1 MANTILTPTMVT
13 RKALAIL
20 HSKLNFIGSINRQY
34 DDSYAKTGA
43 KIGSTLKVRLPNE
56 YTVRKNATLAAQDTT
71 ESSVDL
77 VMANQW
83 GVDISFS
90 SVELTLSIDDF
101 AERILEPAMAVLA
114 SNIEAEAIKMYV
126 DVWNT
131 VNTAGTDHPK
141 NLSDWLAARGRLNEC
156 LAPKDGNRFFALNSV
171 AMAAIVDALKGLWNP
186 QAAISD
192 QFRDGVM
199 GKAIGFTWLEN
210 DLILRHTTGTRDNTT
225 PLTDGTGAAAQDGA
239 TIHVDGLDNG
249 CTIKK
254 GDVFTIGGVY
264 AVHPETKQS
273 YGYLQQF
280 TVTKDVTVDS
290 SSGDADIE
298 ISPAIVAS
306 GAKQNVSNKA
316 ADGQAITFVGD
327 ASSKYAQNLAY
338 HRDAFAFV
346 TADLEMPKGV
356 DFAAREVYDGISMR
370 IVRQYSI
377 SNDTFPCRID
387 VLFGCKAIR
396 PQLACRV
403 QGKKNE

>member
-71 ESSVDL
+71 ESSVNL

-83 GVDISFS
+83 GVDIKFS

-114 SNIEAEAIKMYV
+114 SNIEAEAIKMYA

-210 DLILRHTTGTRDNTT
+210 DLIFRHTTGTRTNTT
-225 PLTDGTGAAAQDGA
+225 PLADGDSGAAQDGA
-239 TIHVDGLDNG
+239 TIHCDGFAQNA
-249 CTIKK
+249 TIKK
-254 GDVFTIGGVY
+254 GDVITFAGVY

-280 TVTKDVTVDS
+280 VVTEDATATGA
-290 SSGDADIE
+290 SGDVDLK
-298 ISPAIVAS
+298 ISPSVIS
-306 GAKQNVSNKA
+306 TGAKQNVSA
-316 ADGQAITFVGD
+316 TVADGATVTVIGD
-327 ASSKYAQNLAY
+327 ASSRYAQNLAY

-377 SNDTFPCRID
+377 TDDTFPCRID

>member
-13 RKALAIL
+13 RKALEIL
-20 HSKLNFIGSINRQY
+20 HANLNFIGSINRQY
-34 DDSYAKTGA
+34 DDSYARTGA
-43 KIGSTLKVRLPNE
+43 KIGNSLKVRLPNE
-56 YTVRKNATLAAQDTT
+56 YTVRKNATLSAQDTT

-77 VMANQW
+77 VIANQW
-83 GVDISFS
+83 GVDVSFS
-90 SVELTLSIDDF
+90 SVELTLDLDDF

-114 SNIEAEAIKMYV
+114 SNIEAEALKMYV

-225 PLTDGTGAAAQDGA
+225 PLADGDAAASQDGS
-239 TIHVDGLDNG
+239 TIHCDGFDQNA
-249 CTIKK
+249 TIKK
-254 GDVFTIGGVY
+254 GDVITFSGVY

-280 TVTKDVTVDS
+280 VVTEDATALGTTGDVDLKISPPVISTGAKKNVSAKVADGATVTV
-290 SSGDADIE
+290 I
-298 ISPAIVAS
+298 
-306 GAKQNVSNKA
+306 GA
-316 ADGQAITFVGD
+316 
-327 ASSKYAQNLAY
+327 ASSYYAQNLAY

>member
-1 MANTILTPTMVT
+1 MAVSNTILTPTMVT

-56 YTVRKNATLAAQDTT
+56 YTVRKNATLAAQDTK

-90 SVELTLSIDDF
+90 SVELTLDLDDF
-101 AERILEPAMAVLA
+101 AARVLEPAMAVLA
-114 SNIEAEAIKMYV
+114 SNIEAEAIKMYA

-225 PLTDGTGAAAQDGA
+225 PVTDGEQPDGSTLKLKGFDNDA
-239 TIHVDGLDNG
+239 TV
-249 CTIKK
+249 KK

-273 YGYLQQF
+273 LGYLQQF
-280 TVTKDVTVDS
+280 TVTADHATA
-290 SSGDADIE
+290 SGAGTMAAMP
-298 ISPAIVAS
+298 ISPALISS
-306 GAKQNVSNKA
+306 GAKQNISNKPA
-316 ADGQAITFVGD
+316 GNQAITFVGD
-327 ASSKYAQNLAY
+327 ASSAYAQNLAY

-377 SNDTFPCRID
+377 SDDTFPCRID